1 MTSPVESAP
10 PSGSRALLRKLGEGD
25 LFLLR
30 WALLGVIAPGCV
42 VALQLTDFFERC
54 DEQQLR
60 ILAGHPFYISAE
72 DVQVTLLS
80 PPVTFA
86 ICVGI
91 ALYLGAVLLR
101 CRSYARR
108 SHICLLAAV
117 AIAMPGLLCVLWHGV
132 LYVGQ
137 PLTCLAALW
146 LLLVPCSFV
155 EKFFS

>member
-1 MTSPVESAP
+1 MTFPVESAP

-72 DVQVTLLS
+72 DVQVTTLPAGHFCYLRRHRSVSRRGAFTLPELRS
-80 PPVTFA
+80 P
-86 ICVGI
+86 
-91 ALYLGAVLLR
+91 
-101 CRSYARR
+101 
-108 SHICLLAAV
+108 
-117 AIAMPGLLCVLWHGV
+117 
-132 LYVGQ
+132 
-137 PLTCLAALW
+137 
-146 LLLVPCSFV
+146 
-155 EKFFS
+155 